1 MTYAVEQNKK
11 SFLRLLQE
19 NVDELKDFSDYS
31 LLWIPDFWKICNLN
45 SLNKKDLLILKNKT
59 AICLDIMK
67 DYGPF
72 TFQEILAVGKQCDK
86 IQRIYVDLDS
96 ALGID
101 EKLKRIRQL
110 CHESMEWDRISWN
123 DIPVISQMLSRESLV
138 SYRDRH
144 GNIKGSVFEWLQ
156 LMLAE
161 KKQPELTSMIK
172 EAKDENDLQ
181 ILVKNQ
187 DNKELLSRGLLG
199 FKDQFIYLDPDSI
212 WLVNKLQK
220 EELLDALK
228 MFCLSGGAAIAHGG
242 LFRLVG
248 LRPNAR
254 KNIFTVLHLED
265 GKQYVC
271 DPFFLK
277 LEKDDPYEKMIEYIL
292 HQATEQDFLD
302 FMGYDQRP
310 VDRKDVE
317 EVLAQ
322 MPESE
327 FQKLYREFGLDTLG
341 KENL

>member
-1 MTYAVEQNKK
+1 MGDMISYTIYSHHGLQDCIEPFSGK
-11 SFLRLLQE
+11 SLYM
-19 NVDELKDFSDYS
+19 D
-31 LLWIPDFWKICNLN
+31 
-45 SLNKKDLLILKNKT
+45 
-59 AICLDIMK
+59 
-67 DYGPF
+67 
-72 TFQEILAVGKQCDK
+72 
-86 IQRIYVDLDS
+86 
-96 ALGID
+96 
-101 EKLKRIRQL
+101 
-110 CHESMEWDRISWN
+110 
-123 DIPVISQMLSRESLV
+123 
-138 SYRDRH
+138 
-144 GNIKGSVFEWLQ
+144 
-156 LMLAE
+156 
-161 KKQPELTSMIK
+161 
-172 EAKDENDLQ
+172 
-181 ILVKNQ
+181 
-187 DNKELLSRGLLG
+187 
-199 FKDQFIYLDPDSI
+199 
-212 WLVNKLQK
+212 
-220 EELLDALK
+220 
-228 MFCLSGGAAIAHGG
+228 GG

-254 KNIFTVLHLED
+254 KNIFTVLRLED